1 MYRYLEPIFHVYEYK
16 EGIRESLEIAAY
28 VVSEFELKNDAYKSI
43 DFNVWYDLFYIS
55 DTQKQNDVLTIS
67 LKIYNF
73 IYDI

>member
-43 DFNVWYDLFYIS
+43 DFNVGYDLFYIS